1 MLDQSAGL
9 GCYGRLGAAIDFEF
23 AVYGQTFLDLSKEP
37 VVFQLLDIGT
47 RSWVLHC
54 MDDYS
59 VCAIDSGT

>member
-1 MLDQSAGL
+1 M
-9 GCYGRLGAAIDFEF
+9 GAAIDFEF